1 MEVSQKTKSGTT
13 IWPSNSTPG
22 YVSEKNKNTNSKRYM
37 HSIIHSSI
45 ILVFDT
51 HQCQKSLSLS
61 EVPQLCSQGE
71 AVPEATRVI
80 SDTSLGTEL
89 TGQEGKS
96 PFFLTRR
103 PVKAQIQRLS
113 FASLLKALIQ
123 CQSKLILTFTMLPGS
138 GQQRLL
144 KTDQKK
150 PTEIKNFE
158 KRKKQQWKQTWWWE
172 VYSQLGRDSVT
183 FLLSD
188 FVN

>member
-96 PFFLTRR
+96 PFFWQD
-103 PVKAQIQRLS
+103 AQLRHRYS
-113 FASLLKALIQ
+113 SWASLPYWKLWYSANQSLSWLLQ
-123 CQSKLILTFTMLPGS
+123 CYL
-138 GQQRLL
+138 GQASRG
-144 KTDQKK
+144 
-150 PTEIKNFE
+150 
-158 KRKKQQWKQTWWWE
+158 
-172 VYSQLGRDSVT
+172 Y
-183 FLLSD
+183 
-188 FVN
+188 

>member
-1 MEVSQKTKSGTT
+1 MNNKCWRGWGEVGTLVHCLPECKSLQPLWRTVWRFLKKLKVELPYGPA
-13 IWPSNSTPG
+13 IPLLG
-22 YVSEKNKNTNSKRYM
+22 MYLKKNKNTNSKRYM

-96 PFFLTRR
+96 PFFWQD
-103 PVKAQIQRLS
+103 AQLRHRYS
-113 FASLLKALIQ
+113 SWASLPYWKLWYSANQSLSWLLQ
-123 CQSKLILTFTMLPGS
+123 CYL
-138 GQQRLL
+138 GQASRG
-144 KTDQKK
+144 
-150 PTEIKNFE
+150 
-158 KRKKQQWKQTWWWE
+158 
-172 VYSQLGRDSVT
+172 Y
-183 FLLSD
+183 
-188 FVN
+188 